1 MPHGEQPL
9 QFVEETKLGNIF
21 LQSRTWKIHVLKRA
35 LNDLRPLMAGL
46 ATHYARILDVG
57 CGYGHSFYELSE
69 RFTPDIII
77 GLDADPQLLQRAGPS
92 AKASDVPVKL
102 LAGHAARIDCEDN
115 SIDLLLCH
123 QTFHHLV
130 EQEQALKEFFRVLK
144 PGGVLLFA
152 ESTKRYIHSLLI
164 RLFFRHPMDVQKTAE
179 EYRAMIRASG
189 FELPD
194 ERISMP
200 FLWWSR
206 PDLGFLEW
214 IGIPVPKEREETL
227 FNAVAVKPLHS

>member
-1 MPHGEQPL
+1 
-9 QFVEETKLGNIF
+9 
-21 LQSRTWKIHVLKRA
+21 
-35 LNDLRPLMAGL
+35 MAGL
-46 ATHYARILDVG
+46 ATQYPRILDVG
-57 CGYGHSFYELSE
+57 CGYGHSFYELGE
-69 RFTPDIII
+69 RFQPNLII
-77 GLDADPQLLQRAGPS
+77 GLDADPQLLKRAGPS
-92 AKASDVPVKL
+92 ADASAVTVQL

-130 EQEQALKEFFRVLK
+130 EQEQALREFFRVLR

-152 ESTKRYIHSLLI
+152 ESTKRYIHSLMI

-179 EYRAMIRASG
+179 EYLSMIREAG
-189 FELPD
+189 FDLPA

-214 IGIPVPKEREETL
+214 IGIPVPKKREETL
-227 FNAVAVKPLHS
+227 CNAVAIKPLRS